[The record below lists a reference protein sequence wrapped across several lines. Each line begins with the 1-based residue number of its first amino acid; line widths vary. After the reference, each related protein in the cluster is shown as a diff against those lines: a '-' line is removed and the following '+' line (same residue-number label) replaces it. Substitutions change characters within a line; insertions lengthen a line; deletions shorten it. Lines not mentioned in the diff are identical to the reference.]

1 MKYIVKMD
9 DLKTF
14 SSSFTNYC
22 NKELLSSINS
32 LENDFNKIDR
42 EGKNKDL
49 YKDELL
55 DKINYLKSNLDNL
68 YFFAYFYKLVS
79 ERYTEANMLAIK
91 EFDEIKKELLELE
104 EKMENVL

>member
-14 SSSFTNYC
+14 SSSFTNFC
-22 NKELLSSINS
+22 NKELLGSIDS
-32 LENDFNKIDR
+32 LESDFNKIDW
-42 EGKNKDL
+42 EGQNKDL
-49 YKDELL
+49 YRDELL

-79 ERYTEANMLAIK
+79 ERYTEANTLTVK
-91 EFDEIKKELLELE
+91 EFEKIKNELLELE